1 MSEMMHEEVMK
12 ACEALKKGGVILYP
26 TDTVWGLGCD
36 ATRVKA
42 VERIYRM
49 KKRPESKSLI
59 ILLDQLEKLYQFV
72 EDVPATA
79 IDLINSV
86 ETPLTIIY
94 PNARNLARNLI
105 AADGTVAIRIV
116 RDEFCSRL
124 IGLLNRPLVST
135 SANLSGES
143 NPLIFTQISKDI
155 LDQVDY
161 AVNLNRT
168 RIRQVKPSTII
179 RLRENGEFEMIRN

>member
-94 PNARNLARNLI
+94 PNARDLARNLI
-105 AADGTVAIRIV
+105 APWQYESCATSSAAGSSA
-116 RDEFCSRL
+116 CS
-124 IGLLNRPLVST
+124 T
-135 SANLSGES
+135 A
-143 NPLIFTQISKDI
+143 
-155 LDQVDY
+155 
-161 AVNLNRT
+161 
-168 RIRQVKPSTII
+168 PSYQHQPT
-179 RLRENGEFEMIRN
+179 